1 MTLLRR
7 APREVYRV
15 CGEQEFLAS
24 EEELFTCAV
33 RDERFELATSGIGG
47 RRLHRV
53 AGATMLLAVIGAVGG
68 LIAIASLTSVAGDR
82 RRVGAGLLAA
92 SASLVSSRAARGR
105 VWPEPAGSD
114 ASRHQSAQSQVDRR
128 SAQDEADRPQDEADR
143 RNAQDRRVDRARGV
157 RHASVVPVRAAVVA
171 VVHSSAPTEATA
183 PASVSRLTASAASQS
198 RQSGQSEFGFER

>member
-1 MTLLRR
+1 MTPLRR

-24 EEELFTCAV
+24 EEELFTCAA

-92 SASLVSSRAARGR
+92 ASLVSSRAARGR

-171 VVHSSAPTEATA
+171 VVHPSAPTEATA